1 MSNLWRLRRVDMPT
15 FITQNWQAQDSPTS
29 WFNRPEFSFWL
40 DWMFPLLHAV
50 FSSSSSSMPIFLDIR
65 LLFLRLVSQDMI
77 IHNVRLS
84 MIAACMYVDLREI
97 IFVYLDFS
105 ISCKI

>member
-1 MSNLWRLRRVDMPT
+1 
-15 FITQNWQAQDSPTS
+15 
-29 WFNRPEFSFWL
+29 
-40 DWMFPLLHAV
+40 
-50 FSSSSSSMPIFLDIR
+50 MPIFLDIR